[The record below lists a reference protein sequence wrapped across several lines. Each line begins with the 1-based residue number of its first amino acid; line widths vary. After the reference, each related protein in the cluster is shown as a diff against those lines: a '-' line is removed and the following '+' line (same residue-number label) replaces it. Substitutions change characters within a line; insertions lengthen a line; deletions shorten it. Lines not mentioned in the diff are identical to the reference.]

1 MNYIWGAMMLI
12 SIISAIVTGRVDETV
27 NAVFDGAKNSVD
39 TLISLAGAMCFWTG
53 IMKLAERSGISY
65 AVSRLISPITR
76 RLFPGSSS
84 EARRYITMNMTAN
97 LLGMGNAATPMGML
111 AAETLDKENP
121 QPDIPSANLCM
132 LVVINT
138 TAFQL
143 VPTTIIAIRA
153 AAGSADAVSV
163 IAPVWFASLCSLA
176 AGIAAVKLMNRL
188 QVRSLT

>member
-12 SIISAIVTGRVDETV
+12 SIISAIITGRVDETV
-27 NAVFDGAKNSVD
+27 NAVFDGAHASVD

-65 AVSRLISPITR
+65 AVSRLISPVTR

-111 AAETLDKENP
+111 AAEALDKENL
-121 QPDIPSANLCM
+121 QPETPSANLCM

-143 VPTTIIAIRA
+143 VPSTIIALRA

-163 IAPVWFASLCSLA
+163 IAPVWVTSLCSLA
-176 AGIAAVKLMNRL
+176 AGIAAVKVMNRL
-188 QVRSLT
+188 HPLR

>member
-12 SIISAIVTGRVDETV
+12 SVISAIFTGRVDETV
-27 NAVFDGAKNSVD
+27 NAVFDGARTSVD

-53 IMKLAERSGISY
+53 IMKLAEKSGLSE
-65 AVSRLISPITR
+65 AVSHLIAPVTR
-76 RLFPGSSS
+76 WLFPGSGD

-111 AAETLDKENP
+111 AAEALDKENP
-121 QPDIPSANLCM
+121 KPETPSQNLCM

-143 VPTTIIAIRA
+143 VPTTIIALRA
-153 AAGSADAVSV
+153 AAGSTEAVSV
-163 IAPVWFASLCSLA
+163 IAPVWIVSITSLI
-176 AGIAAVKLMNRL
+176 AGIMAVKHIGRRL
-188 QVRSLT
+188 T